1 MVCHGIPSD
10 KILKE
15 GDIINVDVTA
25 FKNGWHGDTSR
36 MYFSG
41 DPSIKSKNLVSST
54 YEAMMKAIKIL
65 KEKSYVKFKETID
78 ISIKLGIDS
87 NKTDQNIKGV
97 VNLPNG
103 TGKNVKVAV
112 IANDDK
118 QKDAKSN
125 GADLVG
131 SDDLIETISKSKI
144 EFDVLIATPDMMPK
158 LGKVA
163 KILGPKGLMPN
174 PKLGTVT
181 QDIKNAVEN
190 AKAGQVQYK
199 NDKAGIVHAGIG
211 KMNFNENDLLEN
223 LKAFF
228 TSISKSKPDTV
239 KGSFIKKVTIAS
251 TMGVGLEINLTSL
264 R

>member
-1 MVCHGIPSD
+1 M
-10 KILKE
+10 KI
-15 GDIINVDVTA
+15 T
-25 FKNGWHGDTSR
+25 KNRKQMLNNLDTT
-36 MYFSG
+36 
-41 DPSIKSKNLVSST
+41 KV
-54 YEAMMKAIKIL
+54 YEPLEAIKIL

-78 ISIKLGIDS
+78 ISINLWIYS

-97 VNLPNG
+97 VNLPKG
-103 TGKNVKVAV
+103 TGKTIKVAV
-112 IANDDK
+112 IGNEDK
-118 QKDAKSN
+118 QNDAKNN

-131 SDDLIETISKSKI
+131 SDDLIEIISKSKI

-181 QDIKNAVEN
+181 NEISQSVKD
-190 AKAGQVQYK
+190 AKSGQVKFK
-199 NDKAGIVHAGIG
+199 NDKSGIVHAGVG
-211 KMNFNENDLLEN
+211 KLDFSEEGLLEN
-223 LKAFF
+223 IKTFY
-228 TSISKSKPDTV
+228 SSVSKSKPDAV

-251 TMGVGLEINLTSL
+251 TMGVGLNINQTSL

>member
-1 MVCHGIPSD
+1 M
-10 KILKE
+10 KMTKNRKQIL
-15 GDIINVDVTA
+15 NN
-25 FKNGWHGDTSR
+25 FDTT
-36 MYFSG
+36 
-41 DPSIKSKNLVSST
+41 KV
-54 YEAMMKAIKIL
+54 YEPLEAIKIL

-78 ISIKLGIDS
+78 ISINLGIDI

-103 TGKNVKVAV
+103 TGKTVKVAV
-112 IANDDK
+112 IANEDK
-118 QKDAKSN
+118 QNDAKSN

-131 SDDLIETISKSKI
+131 GDDLIETISKSKI

-181 QDIKNAVEN
+181 NEISQSVKD
-190 AKAGQVQYK
+190 AKSGQVKFK
-199 NDKAGIVHAGIG
+199 NDKSGIVHAGVG
-211 KMNFNENDLLEN
+211 KLDLSDEDLLEN
-223 LKAFF
+223 IKTFY
-228 TSISKSKPDTV
+228 SSVSKSKPDAV

-251 TMGVGLEINLTSL
+251 TMGVGLNINQASL